1 MKSMLFGSLI
11 CSTLI
16 KYTKKAKKVFKLK
29 VCMWKLRDNEVK
41 KAFIE
46 RIVENAISQT
56 VEDIWNALKS
66 NLWKLLKTY
75 VE

>member
-1 MKSMLFGSLI
+1 
-11 CSTLI
+11 
-16 KYTKKAKKVFKLK
+16 
-29 VCMWKLRDNEVK
+29 MWKLRDNEVK

-46 RIVENAISQT
+46 RIVENAISQA